1 VDGADLEALMKN
13 PSLCPALRSPEK
25 RMTLAVGICK
35 GTTYLHNLRTPFLHG
50 SFKPSDVL
58 VPAKTLQPKIANFG
72 LWDFKKYFVEN
83 TLPEQAYPSIM
94 TNPWQAPEVLLGQE
108 RPTIFADIWSVAA
121 TLLQWLT
128 EQSNPWDMQDLC
140 TRYKMRHNREMAAL
154 MKAME
159 NQEEPSVLT
168 LLTDFDTEN
177 HGLNV
182 MRIALN
188 YRPTERPPVR
198 KIEEELEIASRT
210 PTWTNL
216 AYQKYYGK

>member
-1 VDGADLEALMKN
+1 MFI
-13 PSLCPALRSPEK
+13 LR
-25 RMTLAVGICK
+25 
-35 GTTYLHNLRTPFLHG
+35 
-50 SFKPSDVL
+50 
-58 VPAKTLQPKIANFG
+58 
-72 LWDFKKYFVEN
+72 
-83 TLPEQAYPSIM
+83 
-94 TNPWQAPEVLLGQE
+94 LLFQ
-108 RPTIFADIWSVAA
+108 
-121 TLLQWLT
+121 
-128 EQSNPWDMQDLC
+128 
-140 TRYKMRHNREMAAL
+140 
-154 MKAME
+154 AME

-188 YRPTERPPVR
+188 YRVRAITQIPPYNYTFIYMHITYTYTYMFLLYHSQPTERPPVR